1 MIISNTKQ
9 EMLSCKTSS
18 DVSKSVDQ
26 VKYEQRKIQGHHEK
40 DQLGE
45 LISLSNN
52 GFVQNVQ
59 VGPGVRAAL
68 STEEQLAEVAKFVH
82 KS

>member
-1 MIISNTKQ
+1 MIISDRKQ
-9 EMLSCKTSS
+9 EMSCKTSS

>member
-1 MIISNTKQ
+1 MIISDGKQ
-9 EMLSCKTSS
+9 EMSCKTSS